1 MRNKQTKINAEQ
13 LKPIRF
19 QMGDGRWQLGVDYLR
34 YFRWT
39 VAIFNNGCF

>member
-19 QMGDGRWQLGVDYLR
+19 QVRDGRWQLG
-34 YFRWT
+34 
-39 VAIFNNGCF
+39 AG